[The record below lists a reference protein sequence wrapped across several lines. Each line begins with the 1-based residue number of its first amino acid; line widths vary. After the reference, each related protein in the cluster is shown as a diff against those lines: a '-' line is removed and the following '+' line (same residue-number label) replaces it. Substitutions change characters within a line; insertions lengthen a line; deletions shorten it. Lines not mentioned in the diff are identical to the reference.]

1 MEAINAMLIEGIKA
15 ELVNYAVAGGVMIVL
30 LLAVV
35 GLCTVVKAVTA
46 R

>member
-1 MEAINAMLIEGIKA
+1 MLIEGIKA

-35 GLCTVVKAVTA
+35 GLCTVVKAVTV